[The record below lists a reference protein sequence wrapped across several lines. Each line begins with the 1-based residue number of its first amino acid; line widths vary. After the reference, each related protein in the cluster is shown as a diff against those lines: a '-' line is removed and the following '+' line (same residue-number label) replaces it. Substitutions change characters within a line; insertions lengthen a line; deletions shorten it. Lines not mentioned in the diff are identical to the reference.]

1 MSSFQTLVPRS
12 ISVQV
17 LKCTPMFCLLA
28 QQTGNESAF
37 EPLVFVQS
45 SLQLISCRN
54 DTSLSYFAQTNATV
68 HPFLCCYEW
77 LPYSTFPKG
86 ASTGK
91 HRMHPPPSAVHFFPL
106 CPFQSIVVLQDEG
119 TCKKLKEGGGRGGTS
134 NITHTYDSWFAREN
148 TEYNS
153 WGTETS
159 TTKVRAKAAMAGN
172 KNRNKNKELL
182 FFFFLIISFR
192 CHRAKKK
199 HSRAMV

>member
-1 MSSFQTLVPRS
+1 MILLFRNL
-12 ISVQV
+12 
-17 LKCTPMFCLLA
+17 LKPMPLRTP
-28 QQTGNESAF
+28 S
-37 EPLVFVQS
+37 
-45 SLQLISCRN
+45 
-54 DTSLSYFAQTNATV
+54 
-68 HPFLCCYEW
+68 LCCYEW

-159 TTKVRAKAAMAGN
+159 TTKVRAKATMAGN
-172 KNRNKNKELL
+172 ENRNKNRELL
-182 FFFFLIISFR
+182 FFFFDNKFSMPQS
-192 CHRAKKK
+192 KKEALPCYGLDIFDCFGFNVI
-199 HSRAMV
+199 RLNIF